1 MNYRPLPK
9 SLTIKRSKVEGLG
22 LFSTRPI
29 PKHEVLGVSHVK
41 NEAFEDGLIRTPL
54 GGFINH
60 SEWPNCELKKFPNGY
75 VLKTKYE
82 IITGE
87 ELTLKYELY
96 YPT

>member
-29 PKHEVLGVSHVK
+29 PKHEVLGVSHIK
-41 NEAFEDGLIRTPL
+41 NKAFENDLIRTPL

-60 SEWPNCELKKFPNGY
+60 SEYPNCKLKKFPEGY
-75 VLKTKYE
+75 VLQTEYE

-87 ELTLKYELY
+87 ELTVKYQWY
-96 YPT
+96 NPT